1 MAIMLQLKYDELR
14 AIAKQFRDSGEDIT
28 LLFTKTRDRAMDL
41 RGMWKGDAA
50 DKFFEEMD
58 LVLLPPLK
66 QTGVALFAMQDVLLK
81 VIKYIYD
88 ADQDTVKYFKQDVGF
103 LGEFTGAG
111 VTGAVAGGISGVQ
124 PGVRPHVGLGGIAG
138 QQGTGSAE
146 GEMFAS
152 GGAGSTGGESSGAQG
167 VGGNNQQS
175 PVSGSAQDTKGG
187 MGGISGAGTGGVQP
201 GHVASAGSSFGSG
214 MNYGKFGESISQ
226 SVTINSPLKPDH
238 IYESSDSGGTSQAG
252 GQQSTASAVSE
263 VEKKETGAQ
272 VGAAAATTAAS
283 GAGMAAVGKVGLR
296 SRKKGLFKRRISR

>member
-81 VIKYIYD
+81 VMKYIYD

-124 PGVRPHVGLGGIAG
+124 PGVRPHVGLGGITG
-138 QQGTGSAE
+138 QQGTGSTE
-146 GEMFAS
+146 GEMFGA
-152 GGAGSTGGESSGAQG
+152 GGEGSTGGGSSGAQG
-167 VGGNNQQS
+167 AGGDDQQS
-175 PVSGSAQDTKGG
+175 SVSGSAQDTRGV
-187 MGGISGAGTGGVQP
+187 MGGGSGAGTGGVQP
-201 GHVASAGSSFGSG
+201 GHGASAGSSSGGG
-214 MNYGKFGESISQ
+214 MNSGKLGESISQ
-226 SVTINSPLKPDH
+226 SVSFNSPLKPDH
-238 IYESSDSGGTSQAG
+238 IYESTDAGGTSQAG
-252 GQQSTASAVSE
+252 GQPSTASVIGE
-263 VEKKETGAQ
+263 VEKNETGAQ
-272 VGAAAATTAAS
+272 VGAAATSVAG

-296 SRKKGLFKRRISR
+296 SRKKVLIKRRISQ